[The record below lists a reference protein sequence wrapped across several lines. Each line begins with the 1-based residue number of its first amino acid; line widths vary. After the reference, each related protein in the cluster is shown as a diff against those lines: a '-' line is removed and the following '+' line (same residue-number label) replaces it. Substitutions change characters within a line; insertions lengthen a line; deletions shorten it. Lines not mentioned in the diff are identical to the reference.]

1 MSAISSPSFAAVS
14 VPSSETP
21 SIDLRFQV
29 FNNHDDH
36 ALFSF
41 TAKKTITLTG
51 LTVKDRIRSGLD
63 LTDNIC
69 EALPQFFACGEGT
82 EFVLANDNANHSQ
95 NSSASSDD
103 YAVYV
108 NGYLYA
114 SEMAEIKME
123 QLRTRA
129 FYPLNTIKQ
138 KLMILIENH
147 LGVQQGEAQA
157 HGELQES
164 LNARE
169 ESLNTREEAVNTRE
183 ESLNTREDSL
193 NAREDAL
200 NAREEA
206 LNAHRTNLEK
216 FKQELNTRAERIT
229 SDNKDQ
235 LNRIALL
242 VSKYDNDNKA
252 LHEISRSLKE
262 REIKVAATEA
272 AVASAQEKLMKRAK
286 EIDEREKILSS
297 AQVNVEFD
305 SEGAGA
311 SSSKRK
317 RRKNHSGRLSEH
329 SIKRF
334 TEQQLEI
341 TRAEY
346 KKILG
351 RTKVPN
357 RIVNDLESMKKAIE
371 KEKRKLNEGS

>member
-1 MSAISSPSFAAVS
+1 MSAISSPSFAVS

-21 SIDLRFQV
+21 SHCIDLRFQV

-41 TAKKTITLTG
+41 TAKKTITLAG
-51 LTVKDRIRSGLD
+51 LTVKDRIRSGLN

-69 EALPQFFACGEGT
+69 EALPQYFACGEGT
-82 EFVLANDNANHSQ
+82 EFVLANDNGDHSQ
-95 NSSASSDD
+95 NSSASSDG

-157 HGELQES
+157 HGVLQES
-164 LNARE
+164 LK
-169 ESLNTREEAVNTRE
+169 TREEALKARE
-183 ESLNTREDSL
+183 EALKGRE
-193 NAREDAL
+193 EAL

-206 LNAHRTNLEK
+206 LNARETKLAE
-216 FKQELNTRAERIT
+216 FEQELGTRAESIT
-229 SDNKDQ
+229 SDNRDKFE
-235 LNRIALL
+235 RIEAL
-242 VSKYDNDNKA
+242 VSKYDNDKEA
-252 LHEISRSLKE
+252 LRE

-272 AVASAQEKLMKRAK
+272 AVASARKKLMDRAK
-286 EIDEREKILSS
+286 EIDEREKTLAS
-297 AQVNVEFD
+297 AQGNMEFESD
-305 SEGAGA
+305 

-317 RRKNHSGRLSEH
+317 RRKYQSNGNYDGPLSEH

-334 TEQQLEI
+334 AEQQLEI

-357 RIVNDLESMKKAIE
+357 RIVNDLEGMKKAIE